1 MEEFI
6 FNKTVKLA
14 ASEGY
19 NKIIGEYLPTLKNML
34 AKDIF
39 REFGF
44 VKEGDKWILDIKD
57 YSERKNFVKEK

>member
-1 MEEFI
+1 
-6 FNKTVKLA
+6 
-14 ASEGY
+14 
-19 NKIIGEYLPTLKNML
+19 ML

-57 YSERKNFVKEK
+57 YRERKNFIKEK